1 MRPDVALYTPDDAPP
16 KRAALT
22 LHLPPST
29 AGVVWHGASFAQ
41 HPRTLLC
48 RAHMYP
54 VTDGQLDE
62 AHETPP
68 ILRFCFL
75 ELGGAWHAFDAFEP
89 GAGPPELELSAAQAA
104 ELRARADAVVATAG
118 QVRAMSRHKSANA
131 IHARLYFNN
140 IERGSHPPPE
150 AMHYE
155 RMIHAAVQP
164 RAPAPLGA
172 EEAAP
177 DEDSIEA
184 AVSPGALG
192 LMTSLAEFTKSLVAV
207 LVTLSCLLLRCL
219 SRLHAGADG
228 TWTTMMGQIAR
239 CALSIIVKLAGT
251 HLANMVVSATG
262 AWVRRALRYAFPVYE
277 VISRT
282 SSTPLDAARCFVKLL
297 MPYVVAWLVPV
308 LGVVSAVPVFGDVPT
323 LLLRITDELI
333 GVSAMSARN
342 RKLCERIDLGRRI
355 LSSVGDLVDFL
366 WGKLLER
373 LLALA
378 WAAVAGAS
386 ATFAE
391 ILALMPLADKPVLSS
406 ADVVRIHKAVMT
418 LVAALGITVPEVGE
432 WASFARTLLV
442 LAVFAAL
449 LAIKRSV
456 GNSRFGIT
464 PRAVSAAVQAARAS
478 DRALYSSCSSFW
490 TWRNSCIA
498 GIDAGIDAAE
508 REREERLRRE
518 QEGRAR
524 ETKRM
529 RIEDAAKRA
538 AAAAK
543 KEEERLQLEADEK
556 AGQEQERLA
565 REAEEQRLARET
577 EQKAGHEQ
585 ERLAREAE
593 ERRLAREKKETAGQ
607 EEQRLAREAEAAAE
621 EQRLARETEEKAGQE
636 KERLAR
642 EAEEQRLAREAEEQ
656 RLARETEE
664 KTRQEAAAAA
674 KKHADA
680 AAKPSESALFAES
693 FLYAYATLVAA
704 HYAPLLRTDLIACV
718 SCTPGAED
726 AAAPDEAARAESPAF
741 VAPVE
746 LRTGRGD
753 AIDANASRGMV
764 ITRERGF
771 RVEPTPYAVRGGTET
786 GVVVYVGANARQWK
800 RGLLDELRQRVALP
814 LDFVIALAAPA
825 AEGASLV
832 ISELVSNE
840 APVLVPHG
848 ASIRMVLAVGS
859 LTIGSTAFD
868 VWCRDTAHAWQ
879 PQLAD
884 ADVVWQLAG
893 TVPDAVQRLL
903 RAAHR
908 DRP

>member
-1 MRPDVALYTPDDAPP
+1 
-16 KRAALT
+16 
-22 LHLPPST
+22 
-29 AGVVWHGASFAQ
+29 
-41 HPRTLLC
+41 
-48 RAHMYP
+48 
-54 VTDGQLDE
+54 
-62 AHETPP
+62 
-68 ILRFCFL
+68 
-75 ELGGAWHAFDAFEP
+75 
-89 GAGPPELELSAAQAA
+89 
-104 ELRARADAVVATAG
+104 
-118 QVRAMSRHKSANA
+118 
-131 IHARLYFNN
+131 
-140 IERGSHPPPE
+140 
-150 AMHYE
+150 
-155 RMIHAAVQP
+155 
-164 RAPAPLGA
+164 
-172 EEAAP
+172 
-177 DEDSIEA
+177 
-184 AVSPGALG
+184 
-192 LMTSLAEFTKSLVAV
+192 
-207 LVTLSCLLLRCL
+207 
-219 SRLHAGADG
+219 
-228 TWTTMMGQIAR
+228 MMGQIAR

-543 KEEERLQLEADEK
+543 KEEERLQLEADE
-556 AGQEQERLA
+556 
-565 REAEEQRLARET
+565 
-577 EQKAGHEQ
+577 KAGHEQ

>member
-1 MRPDVALYTPDDAPP
+1 
-16 KRAALT
+16 
-22 LHLPPST
+22 
-29 AGVVWHGASFAQ
+29 
-41 HPRTLLC
+41 
-48 RAHMYP
+48 
-54 VTDGQLDE
+54 
-62 AHETPP
+62 
-68 ILRFCFL
+68 
-75 ELGGAWHAFDAFEP
+75 
-89 GAGPPELELSAAQAA
+89 
-104 ELRARADAVVATAG
+104 
-118 QVRAMSRHKSANA
+118 
-131 IHARLYFNN
+131 
-140 IERGSHPPPE
+140 
-150 AMHYE
+150 
-155 RMIHAAVQP
+155 
-164 RAPAPLGA
+164 
-172 EEAAP
+172 
-177 DEDSIEA
+177 
-184 AVSPGALG
+184 
-192 LMTSLAEFTKSLVAV
+192 
-207 LVTLSCLLLRCL
+207 
-219 SRLHAGADG
+219 
-228 TWTTMMGQIAR
+228 
-239 CALSIIVKLAGT
+239 
-251 HLANMVVSATG
+251 
-262 AWVRRALRYAFPVYE
+262 
-277 VISRT
+277 
-282 SSTPLDAARCFVKLL
+282 
-297 MPYVVAWLVPV
+297 
-308 LGVVSAVPVFGDVPT
+308 
-323 LLLRITDELI
+323 
-333 GVSAMSARN
+333 
-342 RKLCERIDLGRRI
+342 
-355 LSSVGDLVDFL
+355 
-366 WGKLLER
+366 
-373 LLALA
+373 
-378 WAAVAGAS
+378 
-386 ATFAE
+386 
-391 ILALMPLADKPVLSS
+391 
-406 ADVVRIHKAVMT
+406 
-418 LVAALGITVPEVGE
+418 
-432 WASFARTLLV
+432 
-442 LAVFAAL
+442 
-449 LAIKRSV
+449 
-456 GNSRFGIT
+456 
-464 PRAVSAAVQAARAS
+464 
-478 DRALYSSCSSFW
+478 
-490 TWRNSCIA
+490 
-498 GIDAGIDAAE
+498 
-508 REREERLRRE
+508 
-518 QEGRAR
+518 
-524 ETKRM
+524 M

-543 KEEERLQLEADEK
+543 KEEERLQLEAD
-556 AGQEQERLA
+556 
-565 REAEEQRLARET
+565 
-577 EQKAGHEQ
+577 
-585 ERLAREAE
+585 
-593 ERRLAREKKETAGQ
+593 ETAGQ

-674 KKHADA
+674 KKHADAAA